1 MFDLA
6 LAAGLGLAFLVALGA
21 SGQLQFVVGELHG
34 PIRRGVALTLL
45 WIVLVLCVFFPT
57 VSPGAAAE
65 VDPRTITFISIFT
78 GQVILAG
85 FLLGW
90 WLLAQPLP
98 LARFL
103 CLERGWSVDDVRFGL
118 GVGAV
123 AWILAISASAVVA
136 LVLVALGYNP
146 TPEAEGLAAPLE
158 VPTILMW
165 LTDMPVWRKLVV
177 VAVAMTVE
185 EAFFRAFLQMRVGWL
200 LSSALF
206 ALSHGGYGMPTLTAA
221 VFVVSLA
228 IGWALRARGNLL
240 PCIIAHGIFDAVQ
253 LLVVMPLAIEHLRE
267 IT

>member
-21 SGQLQFVVGELHG
+21 SGRLHFVAEEIRS
-34 PIRRGVALTLL
+34 PIQRGIAVTLL
-45 WIVLVLCVFFPT
+45 WVILVLCVFYPT
-57 VSPGAAAE
+57 VSPGTAAE
-65 VDPRTITFISIFT
+65 LDPQTITFISIFT

-85 FLLGW
+85 FLLAW
-90 WLLAQPLP
+90 WVLAQPLP
-98 LARFL
+98 LVRFL
-103 CLERGWSVDDVRFGL
+103 RLEHGSVDDVRFGL
-118 GVGAV
+118 TVGAV

-136 LVLVALGYNP
+136 LILLAVGYGPTGDATGLG
-146 TPEAEGLAAPLE
+146 APLE
-158 VPTILMW
+158 IPTILTW

-185 EAFFRAFLQMRVGWL
+185 EAFFRAFLQTRVGWL

-221 VFVVSLA
+221 VFAVSLA

-240 PCIIAHGIFDAVQ
+240 PCIVAHGIFDAVQ
-253 LLVVMPLAIEHLRE
+253 LLIVMPLAIEHLRE
-267 IT
+267 IA